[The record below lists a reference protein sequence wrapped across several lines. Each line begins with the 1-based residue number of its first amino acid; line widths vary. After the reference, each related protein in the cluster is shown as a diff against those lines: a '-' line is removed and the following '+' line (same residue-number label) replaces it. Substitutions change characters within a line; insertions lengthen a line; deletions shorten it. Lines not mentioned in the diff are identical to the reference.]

1 MTNLRIGGMG
11 LAGVAGVAAVMIAM
25 PATAAPAVTTWH
37 TTELRVPVHA
47 AVSPQSHLFSA
58 ACASTAY
65 CVLGGYYRAASGAD
79 EAMLVA
85 QSKGRWGRA
94 GELAMPSGAAAD
106 PDADVD
112 SLACTGSG
120 SCVAVGSYDYGA
132 GKDEQAFIATESRGR
147 WARAASIRL
156 PAGRAAATDSGLG
169 AVSCPRPGS
178 CVAAGGYAVKGGGYR
193 LMVITQSKGKWGR
206 AQSLE
211 QPQNDGKNPVAG
223 ISGLACPKAGYC
235 SAVGSLEVGTAL
247 NFRPLA
253 VTESK
258 GRWGRPAE
266 IGLPKGAVTASQDAA
281 LSSVACSGT
290 GSCEAVGSYV
300 SSGGLGLIM
309 AAAESRGRWHAA
321 SQLRLPADTGTLG
334 GDSAELFGVACTG
347 AGACTAVG
355 GYTSTAESAGG
366 TPQAMAVTESR
377 GRWNRAVPVGA
388 PANAGGGAGAVSFL
402 YAVACPKS
410 SSCVAGGI
418 YADKSGKRQPMAATG
433 P

>member
-1 MTNLRIGGMG
+1 
-11 LAGVAGVAAVMIAM
+11 
-25 PATAAPAVTTWH
+25 
-37 TTELRVPVHA
+37 
-47 AVSPQSHLFSA
+47 
-58 ACASTAY
+58 
-65 CVLGGYYRAASGAD
+65 
-79 EAMLVA
+79 
-85 QSKGRWGRA
+85 
-94 GELAMPSGAAAD
+94 
-106 PDADVD
+106 
-112 SLACTGSG
+112 
-120 SCVAVGSYDYGA
+120 
-132 GKDEQAFIATESRGR
+132 
-147 WARAASIRL
+147 
-156 PAGRAAATDSGLG
+156 
-169 AVSCPRPGS
+169 
-178 CVAAGGYAVKGGGYR
+178 
-193 LMVITQSKGKWGR
+193 MVITQSKGKWGR

-334 GDSAELFGVACTG
+334 GDSAELFACTG